1 MNKMTCS
8 KCGRLIPE
16 DAVFCPDCGAAIFRS
31 ASAVPSAPPPPEPAP
46 QEQPPE
52 EPRKSLPY
60 QKLIPPAAVALA
72 LVLALAL
79 SWNTL
84 AGIFSPDDDPQLSTA
99 PSTEATTPS
108 AESTAPSTETTAPPQ
123 TTPSE
128 TTPISTEPDLSWYV
142 EDLNYMS
149 HEDFFA
155 VERTLA
161 QTLRPLVWTDSHGVD
176 CVLTDHDGLQ
186 IFRDGKYIF
195 RVPNIEALDPGV
207 ALVSADGQY
216 AYLRDDTR
224 LFRISLLTGETE
236 TLFTFDNIIRLTQP
250 FREMYYIA
258 AEMNDTISLCRVY
271 LPTATLDVLYDG
283 IPART
288 PLNWLSIIFPT
299 GNYGTI
305 FWEGISPEMVDA
317 LYAEFS
323 NPDSKYYPNF
333 GDKYNDLSAFWENPE
348 QMRQLY
354 RSGQAGE
361 PMIKLQEDKNLQALW
376 KGTYNIS
383 DGTVTQDWGVVDT
396 CWFGSGYSHDHYNP
410 ELTADIEP
418 TILNK
423 EALPVPGMAPPPS
436 EMAESIRK
444 ETYSDANKLYK
455 VEDIRNGNQ
464 PILMYQSG
472 GYRSISNL
480 PYVKKGIHPIN
491 CKYYTYYPSVDNTLI
506 RLDLRGNASVIY
518 TAKHGELEQLCYS
531 QGNLFFLDGGTIVML
546 DTVACTSRELL
557 THPGHIWMYY
567 EEESKLYVTTT
578 LGLAIHAYL
587 FDYTTGVLEETS
599 YRL

>member
-8 KCGRLIPE
+8 KCGRGIPE

-31 ASAVPSAPPPPEPAP
+31 TSAAPSAPPPPEPVS

-52 EPRKSLPY
+52 ELRRSFPY

-72 LVLALAL
+72 LVLTLAL
-79 SWNTL
+79 NWNTL
-84 AGIFSPDDDPQLSTA
+84 AGMFSPDGNPLLSTS
-99 PSTEATTPS
+99 PST
-108 AESTAPSTETTAPPQ
+108 ESTAPSTETTAPSQ

-128 TTPISTEPDLSWYV
+128 TAPTEPNLAWYV

-155 VERTLA
+155 VERTPT
-161 QTLRPLVWTDSHGVD
+161 QILRPLVWTDSHGVD
-176 CVLTDHDGLQ
+176 CVLTGHDGLQ

-195 RVPNIEALDPGV
+195 RVPNIESLDPDIT
-207 ALVSADGQY
+207 LVSADGQY
-216 AYLRDDTR
+216 AYLQDGSR
-224 LFRISLLTGETE
+224 LFRVSLLTGETE
-236 TLFTFDNIIRLTQP
+236 TLFTFDNIIHLAQP

-258 AEMNDTISLCRVY
+258 AEMNGTISLCRVY
-271 LPTATLDVLYDG
+271 LPTTTLDVLYDG

-288 PLNWLSIIFPT
+288 PLDWLRILFPY
-299 GNYGTI
+299 GNYGI
-305 FWEGISPEMVDA
+305 ISWEGISPEMVDA

-333 GDKYNDLSAFWENPE
+333 GDEYNDLSAFWENPE

-354 RSGQAGE
+354 RSGQAGT

-376 KGTYNIS
+376 KGTYDIA
-383 DGTVTQDWGVVDT
+383 DGTVTQDWGIVDT
-396 CWFGSGYSHDHYNP
+396 CWFGSGYSHDHWNP
-410 ELTADIEP
+410 ELTADITP

-423 EALPVPGMAPPPS
+423 EALPVPGMAPPS
-436 EMAESIRK
+436 KEMAESIRQ
-444 ETYSDANKLYK
+444 ETYRDANKLYI
-455 VEDIRNGNQ
+455 VDDIWEDNQ
-464 PILMYQSG
+464 PIFMHQSD
-472 GYRSISNL
+472 GYRLLPNL
-480 PYVKKGIHPIN
+480 PYVKKGVEPVN
-491 CKYYTYYPSVDNTLI
+491 CKYYTYYASADNTLI
-506 RLDLRGNASVIY
+506 RLDLSGNASVIY
-518 TAKHGELEQLCYS
+518 TAKHGELEELCYS
-531 QGNLFFLDGGTIVML
+531 RGNLFFLDGGTIVML

-557 THPGHIWMYY
+557 THPGSIWMYY
-567 EEESKLYVTTT
+567 DEENKLYLTTT